1 MKNLVGLLLT
11 FVVGTVYAD
20 FEVQDGTYK
29 SNNSNILNFGTEKN
43 SETKQNE
50 YSLFLFSSNLHD
62 NAYLTAT
69 ADYPIVTNS
78 SLLFAF
84 FRPALER
91 RKLLDTL
98 SSCSIPFIS
107 VFSISDS
114 SFLNKETLLIKA
126 NESCSRSEKSF
137 DGEYVFSRQD
147 TFIPEKYWGKWG
159 ECGIEPAHIAKSDV
173 SADGYYHHG
182 VLGYTINGNTLT
194 VDGFNL
200 DEGDVRRGNISYQF
214 LPNDEV
220 TIKTYWGSKFY
231 RLANC
236 SKVTQKAEIKKK
248 INTTS
253 HQKALFLT
261 STPSQKQ
268 SQRMMRYH
276 PQSGI
281 CPCSGYN
288 ICIGPRGGRYCITS
302 GGNKRYVK

>member
-20 FEVQDGTYK
+20 LEVQDGTYK

-43 SETKQNE
+43 SETKQNK

-78 SLLFAF
+78 SLLFTF
-84 FRPALER
+84 PENFYS
-91 RKLLDTL
+91 DTPP
-98 SSCSIPFIS
+98 SSCKIKA
-107 VFSISDS
+107 
-114 SFLNKETLLIKA
+114 SFLNKETLLIKT

-288 ICIGPRGGRYCITS
+288 ICIGPRGGKYCITS
-302 GGNKRYVK
+302 GGNKRYVR